1 MNLILDVCDFL
12 RHILFFVLLFYAQM
26 KFGITFGFAGQPPT
40 ADEIRRSRNE
50 QLQRIT
56 EPGLVNA
63 LRIPFRLLA
72 VAYFTIWLLVD
83 KNPLLVAI
91 LFFLTL
97 IPLYLSA

>member
-12 RHILFFVLLFYAQM
+12 RPILFFVLLGYAQM
-26 KFGITFGFAGQPPT
+26 KFGITFDIAVKPPS
-40 ADEIRRSRNE
+40 ADEIRRARDQ

-91 LFFLTL
+91 LFVLTL
-97 IPLYLSA
+97 IPLYLSD